1 MDPICKEIAS
11 YGLVPVIKI
20 DDVSKAI
27 PLAKALCDGG
37 LPVAEITFRTACAAE
52 AIELITKNF
61 PDMLVGAGTV
71 LTTEQVDRAVAAGSK
86 FIVSPGFNPKIVK
99 YCVDRNIPIVP
110 GTSRPS
116 DVEAAIELG
125 LDTVKFFPAEAAGG
139 IPMLSSMAGPYANI
153 KFMPTGG
160 IDDKNLL
167 NYLNLK
173 NVIACGGSFMVKNKY
188 IDEGRFDLITEDVK
202 TAMTAMLGFKL
213 AHIGVNCDNAEDAKK
228 YACLIEKMF
237 GFTAKEGNGSIFTGG
252 QFEFMKHKYYG
263 EKGHIAI
270 STNFVDRAVAY
281 FERQGFKF
289 IEESKGYDEKGK
301 LNCAYFA
308 DDFFGFALHLKKA

>member
-1 MDPICKEIAS
+1 MNQICKEIGS

-20 DDVSKAI
+20 DDPEKAV

-52 AIELITKNF
+52 AIARITKEF

-86 FIVSPGFNPKIVK
+86 FIVSPGFNPKVVA
-99 YCVDRNIPIVP
+99 YCVEKGIPIVP

-139 IPMLSSMAGPYANI
+139 VAMLSSMGGPYANI
-153 KFMPTGG
+153 TFMPTGG
-160 IDDKNLL
+160 IDEKNLMD
-167 NYLNLK
+167 YLTLK
-173 NVIACGGSFMVKNKY
+173 NVLACGGSFMVKNKY
-188 IDEGRFDLITEDVK
+188 IDEGRFDLITADVK

-213 AHIGVNCDNAEDAKK
+213 AHIGIIDESDVLDTVRVKVKKAYPSYFGAYNEFDCVRDFLDTVDNL
-228 YACLIEKMF
+228 YCLGRNGQHRYNNMDHSM
-237 GFTAKEGNGSIFTGG
+237 GTAFKAVEAIKNGSGDRTAIWEVNTE
-252 QFEFMKHKYYG
+252 QSYH
-263 EKGHIAI
+263 EK
-270 STNFVDRAVAY
+270 
-281 FERQGFKF
+281 K
-289 IEESKGYDEKGK
+289 
-301 LNCAYFA
+301 
-308 DDFFGFALHLKKA
+308 